1 MPTLPGGGTT
11 PNGHVR
17 ISEQVGILE
26 EVGPGDAPLPDPVED
41 VRGREVRDRTGA
53 LVGRVSALLVDDR
66 EQRVRLLCVAAPD
79 RAPGWL
85 VPVDAVSRI
94 APEQVTLNRT
104 LAHVTAT
111 PVLDRAP
118 MTQRH
123 LESVYAHYGLYPYWS
138 PGYVYPTY
146 PAY

>member
-1 MPTLPGGGTT
+1 M
-11 PNGHVR
+11 R

-26 EVGPGDAPLPDPVED
+26 EVGPGDAPLADPAED

-53 LVGRVSALLVDDR
+53 LVGRVHALLVDDR
-66 EQRVRLLCVAAPD
+66 EHRVRLLCVRLPD
-79 RAPGWL
+79 RAPSWL

-94 APEQVTLNRT
+94 AQGQVTLNRT
-104 LAHVTAT
+104 LAHVAAT
-111 PVLDRAP
+111 PTLGRAP
-118 MTQRH
+118 VTQRH
-123 LESVYAHYGLYPYWS
+123 LESVYAHYGLYPYWA